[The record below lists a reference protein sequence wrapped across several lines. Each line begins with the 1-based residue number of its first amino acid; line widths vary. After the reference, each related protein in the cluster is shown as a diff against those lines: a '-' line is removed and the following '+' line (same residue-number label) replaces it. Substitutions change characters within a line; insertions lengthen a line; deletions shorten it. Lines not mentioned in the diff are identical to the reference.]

1 MAKRIS
7 QFDIRKI
14 PKEILERNHVSYSPY
29 RLNASCNSRLQ
40 IDKDGKFNCTPIEGN
55 LDDAIADITSTFPID
70 REHQV
75 IKTSGPNGQ
84 FVSLLIAA
92 VGGNFE
98 IIHKSMAQYNLFP
111 SINPI
116 GIIVPDGEHD
126 WLDVRFY
133 PAGYDITNLGAEGG
147 LKPLLGIDIS
157 QIDIYILRQYY
168 KNNKQLTDNEK
179 E

>member
-1 MAKRIS
+1 
-7 QFDIRKI
+7 
-14 PKEILERNHVSYSPY
+14 
-29 RLNASCNSRLQ
+29 LNASCNSRLQ
-40 IDKDGKFNCTPIEGN
+40 IDKDGKFICAPIEGN

-70 REHQV
+70 KEYQV
-75 IKTSGPNGQ
+75 VKTSDPNGQ

-133 PAGYDITNLGAEGG
+133 PAGYNITNVGAVDS
-147 LKPLLGIDIS
+147 LKPLFAMDIS
-157 QIDIYILRQYY
+157 QIDIDILRQYY
-168 KNNKQLTDNEK
+168 KNNEQLTDNEK

>member
-1 MAKRIS
+1 MAKRLS
-7 QFDIRKI
+7 QFDIRGI

-40 IDKDGKFNCTPIEGN
+40 IDKDGKFICAPIEGN

-70 REHQV
+70 KEYQV
-75 IKTSGPNGQ
+75 VKTSDPNGQ

-126 WLDVRFY
+126 WSDVRFY
-133 PAGYDITNLGAEGG
+133 PAGYNIT
-147 LKPLLGIDIS
+147 IS
-157 QIDIYILRQYY
+157 AP
-168 KNNKQLTDNEK
+168 E
-179 E
+179 